1 MTMAPKNNAME
12 SSESQLPKLSL
23 KDALYLAVFV
33 GTCAISWGVS
43 LKGDEARDRE
53 VAALQV
59 RVDKNEDALNRLIND
74 VSKVSRDTEWIRE
87 YLKSNHNR
95 P

>member
-1 MTMAPKNNAME
+1 MASKTDADE
-12 SSESQLPKLSL
+12 SSESNLPKLSM
-23 KDALYLAVFV
+23 KDAIYLAIFV

-43 LKGDEARDRE
+43 LKGDDARDRE

-87 YLKSNHNR
+87 YLRTNQHR